1 MSPRG
6 LPALGLAA
14 VLALACAAGSGNGPV
29 RRPRGQSE
37 LATTD
42 DLGRRLFRGR
52 SQAARRMSGPQPA
65 GPERAPEIGGDAE
78 AAVSPPAARAPR
90 SDGPVRPSDST
101 AGPLAKP
108 VDPRA
113 WLEQWGPV
121 TLEPART
128 GD

>member
-52 SQAARRMSGPQPA
+52 SPAARRVTEIPA
-65 GPERAPEIGGDAE
+65 GMRDGEMDRQGFAAPVG
-78 AAVSPPAARAPR
+78 PPAARAPGR
-90 SDGPVRPSDST
+90 EAPVRPSGGGT
-101 AGPLAKP
+101 ASRARP

-121 TLEPART
+121 TLEPKHPAE
-128 GD
+128 